1 MKVLLVL
8 VYLFAHYTLGQPQGG
23 NVCSDEADDKLN
35 DDQITLVLT
44 LTMADVERAMTLLT
58 SLAANFAAF
67 TGLIREFLVVVPD
80 AQAPAFTALLCG
92 GGGGGG
98 GGALSPEECVLGAPR
113 QGTAYLCASRA
124 DATKDNNYCFASWA
138 YIDKDGADLKI
149 VAHDFC
155 RGRRLELVSLSL
167 GASPTVKLRLHA
179 HYTSSSEVSTNPAR

>member
-1 MKVLLVL
+1 MYRLLIL
-8 VYLFAHYTLGQPQGG
+8 S
-23 NVCSDEADDKLN
+23 C
-35 DDQITLVLT
+35 
-44 LTMADVERAMTLLT
+44 
-58 SLAANFAAF
+58 
-67 TGLIREFLVVVPD
+67 
-80 AQAPAFTALLCG
+80 TALADHSGFATRGPEGRRLCG

-167 GASPTVKLRLHA
+167 GSSPTMKLSLHA
-179 HYTSSSEVSTNPAR
+179 HYTSSSEASPTRTLALARPATESK